1 MGAKKSVQD
10 LRTREEREA
19 AKRDFEVLMRQAAM
33 EFDALD
39 TQQDVDG
46 EEGAGSDKQ
55 LDFLEFSRLV
65 REREIAIHPEDH
77 LHARFEFLD
86 ADGSGSIDVAEYMSY
101 ALQDAFERSAAS
113 LTDLFAA
120 WDKDGNMQLDR
131 DEFRD
136 ALRSYGFKA
145 DNEIIDR
152 VFNDFVTSSLGTVS
166 LTDLQF
172 RLRVRNLARP
182 RPLNQLRCLQW
193 REGAEKASVV
203 SRAHVKLDKLKPGS
217 TIKDQIKHVLKA
229 QVSRVMDLFR
239 AWDTSGD
246 GLISKHEFRAVVEAL
261 GFPVLSQT
269 DFLMLPAEARKSG
282 SDGVP
287 RAAVDALFREVR
299 ASARACMGLARACA
313 TLRRAANPSTCIDH
327 VHRFAE
333 PAHTSSRTSG
343 APRSH
348 PPCVSHTHAF
358 PVPTPTRLPLTHT
371 PASPTPTPTP
381 LPPRSSTRTAAARW
395 TTMR

>member
-1 MGAKKSVQD
+1 MRTA
-10 LRTREEREA
+10 LRAPGRTSSS
-19 AKRDFEVLMRQAAM
+19 
-33 EFDALD
+33 
-39 TQQDVDG
+39 T
-46 EEGAGSDKQ
+46 SWS
-55 LDFLEFSRLV
+55 SRASCG
-65 REREIAIHPEDH
+65 EREIGIHPEDY

-145 DNEIIDR
+145 DDEIIDR

-172 RLRVRNLARP
+172 RLRLRNLARP

-203 SRAHVKLDKLKPGS
+203 SRALVNLDKLKPGS

-299 ASARACMGLARACA
+299 ASARACMGLPRACA
-313 TLRRAANPSTCIDH
+313 TLRRAANPSTCTDSLSPRTPH
-327 VHRFAE
+327 HARAE
-333 PAHTSSRTSG
+333 PLARIRH
-343 APRSH
+343 
-348 PPCVSHTHAF
+348 
-358 PVPTPTRLPLTHT
+358 
-371 PASPTPTPTP
+371 ASPTPTPSQFPPPRAFPSPTAP
-381 LPPRSSTRTAAARW
+381 PPPHPHPRPPPRSSTRTAAARW